1 MIILL
6 TGMSC
11 SVKAFSL
18 ARQIVVLYATTEL
31 LTTEFP
37 QMEAFVR
44 VVLQRVSRASVTTS
58 GNVVGEIG
66 RGFLVLAGIGHDD
79 TEQDYK
85 FMADKIVNL
94 RVFEDEEGKMN
105 RSLLETGGSLLVVS
119 QFTLFADCRKG
130 RRPSFINAAPPE
142 KASADFDKFLALL
155 KQYRIKVESGVFG
168 AMMDVELVN
177 DGPVTIILD
186 SQELQSV
193 SRRGNPIQTPE

>member
-1 MIILL
+1 
-6 TGMSC
+6 
-11 SVKAFSL
+11 
-18 ARQIVVLYATTEL
+18 
-31 LTTEFP
+31 
-37 QMEAFVR
+37 
-44 VVLQRVSRASVTTS
+44 
-58 GNVVGEIG
+58 
-66 RGFLVLAGIGHDD
+66 
-79 TEQDYK
+79 
-85 FMADKIVNL
+85 
-94 RVFEDEEGKMN
+94 MN

>member
-1 MIILL
+1 MRI
-6 TGMSC
+6 
-11 SVKAFSL
+11 
-18 ARQIVVLYATTEL
+18 
-31 LTTEFP
+31 
-37 QMEAFVR
+37 
-44 VVLQRVSRASVTTS
+44 VLQRVSRASVKTD
-58 GNVVGEIG
+58 GNIVGEIG

-85 FMADKIVNL
+85 FIAEKIVNL

-105 RSLLETGGSLLVVS
+105 RSLLETGGSLLIVS

-142 KASADFDKFLALL
+142 KASADFEKFLTIL
-155 KQYRIKVESGVFG
+155 KQYQTKVETGVFG

-186 SQELQSV
+186 SQELKSV
-193 SRRGNPIQTPE
+193 SRRGNPRIPAE

>member
-1 MIILL
+1 
-6 TGMSC
+6 
-11 SVKAFSL
+11 
-18 ARQIVVLYATTEL
+18 
-31 LTTEFP
+31 
-37 QMEAFVR
+37 MEAFVR
-44 VVLQRVSRASVTTS
+44 VVLQRVSRASVTTG

-66 RGFLVLAGIGHDD
+66 RGFLVLAGIGQDD
-79 TEQDYK
+79 LEQDYK
-85 FMADKIVNL
+85 FIAEKIVNL

>member
-1 MIILL
+1 
-6 TGMSC
+6 
-11 SVKAFSL
+11 
-18 ARQIVVLYATTEL
+18 
-31 LTTEFP
+31 
-37 QMEAFVR
+37 MEAFVR
-44 VVLQRVSRASVTTS
+44 VVLQRVSRASVTTG

-66 RGFLVLAGIGHDD
+66 RGFLVLAGIGQDD
-79 TEQDYK
+79 LEQDYK
-85 FMADKIVNL
+85 FIAEKIVNL

-142 KASADFDKFLALL
+142 KAGADFDKFLALL